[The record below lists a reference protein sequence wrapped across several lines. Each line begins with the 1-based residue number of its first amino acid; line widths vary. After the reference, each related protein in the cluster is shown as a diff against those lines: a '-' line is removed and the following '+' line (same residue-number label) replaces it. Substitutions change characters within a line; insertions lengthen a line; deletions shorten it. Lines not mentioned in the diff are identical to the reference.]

1 MILNLVDGSKQAV
14 EKMKAQNINL
24 WPEQD
29 KQPPMPKDISLLES
43 DELSALFTRLTAW
56 SNFVAG
62 QLAASQ
68 VDEKVLEK
76 RRDMLEAKLLIMK
89 DTSKVKGER
98 VTMMKAQVMADPDF
112 IDVEERY
119 MNAYAYRKMLEVVY
133 NNFERDVALVSREIT
148 RRTND
153 VRTGRKDKFNT

>member
-1 MILNLVDGSKQAV
+1 VILNLVDGSKQAV

>member
-1 MILNLVDGSKQAV
+1 
-14 EKMKAQNINL
+14 MKAQNINL

-112 IDVEERY
+112 MAIEERY

-153 VRTGRKDKFNT
+153 VRTGRKDKYGT

>member
-1 MILNLVDGSKQAV
+1 
-14 EKMKAQNINL
+14 
-24 WPEQD
+24 
-29 KQPPMPKDISLLES
+29 MPKDISLLES

>member
-1 MILNLVDGSKQAV
+1 MLNLGDGSKQAV
-14 EKMKAQNINL
+14 DKMKGQNINL

-89 DTSKVKGER
+89 DTSKIKGER

-112 IDVEERY
+112 MEIEERY

-153 VRTGRKDKFNT
+153 VRTGRKDKYGT

>member
-1 MILNLVDGSKQAV
+1 MLNLGDGSKQAV
-14 EKMKAQNINL
+14 EKMKEQNINL

>member
-1 MILNLVDGSKQAV
+1 
-14 EKMKAQNINL
+14 
-24 WPEQD
+24 
-29 KQPPMPKDISLLES
+29 LES

>member
-1 MILNLVDGSKQAV
+1 MMLNLGDGSKQAV
-14 EKMKAQNINL
+14 EKMKEQNINL

-119 MNAYAYRKMLEVVY
+119 MNSYAYRKMLEVVY

>member
-1 MILNLVDGSKQAV
+1 MLNLGDGSKQAV
-14 EKMKAQNINL
+14 EKMREQNINL